1 MLPAAEI
8 LVVAFRFIKRV
19 GRAKSGATALEFTLI
34 APVFFL
40 MIFAII
46 EGGAIYISEATL
58 QYGTYDMGRMIRT
71 GQIDLQQINSTGF
84 RNKLCDKIAPFL
96 ACNANLQ
103 VDVRHFN
110 EFSAVTFVNPLN
122 NKQLDPAYSPQF
134 DIGSACDVVLV
145 RTFYKWKV
153 NTPLVA
159 PFLSNMTDDYR
170 LVAAASAFRNEPYT
184 NNVSGCS

>member
-1 MLPAAEI
+1 MVLG
-8 LVVAFRFIKRV
+8 FIKRV

-34 APVFFL
+34 APIFFL
-40 MIFAII
+40 MIFSII

-71 GQIDLQQINSTGF
+71 GQIDLQKIDSTGF

-96 ACNANLQ
+96 ACNENLQ

-110 EFSAVTFVNPLN
+110 DFSAVTFVNPLK
-122 NKQLDPAYSPQF
+122 NKQADPAYTPQF
-134 DIGSACDVVLV
+134 DIGAACDVVLV

-153 NTPLVA
+153 QTPLVA
-159 PFLSNMTDDYR
+159 PFLTNMNDSYR

-184 NNVSGCS
+184 NNVAGCS